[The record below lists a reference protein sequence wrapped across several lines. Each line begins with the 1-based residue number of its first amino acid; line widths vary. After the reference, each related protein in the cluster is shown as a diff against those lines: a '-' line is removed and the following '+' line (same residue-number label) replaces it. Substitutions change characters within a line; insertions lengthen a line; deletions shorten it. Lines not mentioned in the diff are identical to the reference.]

1 MNVNGGAIALGHAL
15 GANAFDQAVALRDWR
30 SGQNSAFSRLAELKQ
45 PTLVANG
52 VHDVMVGAYDSYV
65 MSQHLP
71 DAELVLYSDA
81 GYGFLFQHAERFADR
96 VNRFLA
102 TG

>member
-1 MNVNGGAIALGHAL
+1 MAIPLG
-15 GANAFDQAVALRDWR
+15 RWR
-30 SGQNSAFSRLAELKQ
+30 SGENSAFPRLATVTQ

-52 VHDVMVGAYDSYV
+52 VHDVMVPAHDSFV

-81 GYGFLFQHAERFADR
+81 AHGFLFQPAERFAER

-102 TG
+102 SPR